1 MHRPASTQ
9 INDDDD
15 DDDDTDSDRDILW
28 SIKYLTEVF
37 VTILCAKILIYF
49 NHNN

>member
-1 MHRPASTQ
+1 
-9 INDDDD
+9 
-15 DDDDTDSDRDILW
+15 
-28 SIKYLTEVF
+28 LTEVF